1 MKIGF
6 KKEQI
11 IMLFSANFPFLS
23 RWMVDLHDT
32 KKSGRRIV
40 FHSQS
45 GTSSKLSFSTLVTK
59 AIISQVLL

>member
-6 KKEQI
+6 EKEQI

-45 GTSSKLSFSTLVTK
+45 WNFQQ
-59 AIISQVLL
+59 AIIFYPGD

>member
-6 KKEQI
+6 EKEQI

-23 RWMVDLHDT
+23 RWMVDLHAM
-32 KKSGRRIV
+32 KKSERRIV

-45 GTSSKLSFSTLVTK
+45 RSFQQ
-59 AIISQVLL
+59 AIIFYPSD

>member
-6 KKEQI
+6 EKEQI

-23 RWMVDLHDT
+23 RWMVDLHAM
-32 KKSGRRIV
+32 KKSERRIV

-45 GTSSKLSFSTLVTK
+45 RSFQQAVIFYPSD
-59 AIISQVLL
+59 